1 MEDMGQRR
9 LNQLPAGDALDG
21 FGQLPGK
28 SVQLVLHQH
37 PLERLVRVGK
47 IKNKNKKNSGDRD

>member
-37 PLERLVRVGK
+37 PLERLARVE
-47 IKNKNKKNSGDRD
+47 KKKKEFR